1 MSLIKFLDITSKG
14 DERGQ
19 LVALEY
25 ENDIPFE
32 IKRVYYLTGTKQGV
46 PRGFHAHK
54 ELLQVAVCVSGR
66 CLMKLDDGVSKEEVW
81 LDAPDKAII
90 IDRMIWHEMHDFSP
104 DCVLLVLASDI
115 YDESDYLRE
124 YSVFKNLINDF

>member
-1 MSLIKFLDITSKG
+1 MSLIRFLDITSKG

-32 IKRVYYLTGTKQGV
+32 IKRVYYLTGTKEGV

-90 IDRMIWHEMHDFSP
+90 IDRMVWHEMHDFSP

-115 YDESDYLRE
+115 YDESDYLRD
-124 YSVFKNLINDF
+124 YPVFMSLINNF

>member
-1 MSLIKFLDITSKG
+1 MSLIRFLDITSKG

-32 IKRVYYLTGTKQGV
+32 IKRVYYLTGTKEGV

-90 IDRMIWHEMHDFSP
+90 IDRMVWHEMHDFSP

-115 YDESDYLRE
+115 YDESDYLRD
-124 YSVFKNLINDF
+124 YPVFMSLINDF